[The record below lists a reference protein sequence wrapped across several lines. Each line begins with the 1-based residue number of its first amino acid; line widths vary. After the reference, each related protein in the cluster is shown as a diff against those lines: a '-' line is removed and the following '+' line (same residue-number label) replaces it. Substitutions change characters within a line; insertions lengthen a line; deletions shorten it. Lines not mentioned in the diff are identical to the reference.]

1 LYSTAVQTEA
11 KRAIHTSL
19 RLCVTWALLLL
30 LNRRFLEAGTS
41 QLQLLAVFLIC
52 TLAASAGHI
61 FAGRCAL
68 GVTGPGAVLGLY
80 TTWSILATQHL
91 RDVAPLRTI
100 YTQGLMLLAVLLALG
115 IMQPAVSAASLLGG
129 VLGGVLAVKAA
140 GPCAEALRWGLAVP
154 AMAGFVLLKL
164 LLDLVHVLWLSAVL
178 IAAACWKVVTDVVTT
193 VRRL

>member
-1 LYSTAVQTEA
+1 MW
-11 KRAIHTSL
+11 
-19 RLCVTWALLLL
+19 CVPCRCT
-30 LNRRFLEAGTS
+30 RRFLEAGTG

-91 RDVAPLRTI
+91 RGVVPLRTV

-115 IMQPAVSAASLLGG
+115 VVQPAVSAGSLLGG
-129 VLGGVLAVKAA
+129 VIGGSLAVKAA
-140 GPCAEALRWGLAVP
+140 EPCAEALKYCLAVP
-154 AMAGFVLLKL
+154 AMAAFVGLKL
-164 LLDLVHVLWLSAVL
+164 LLDLVHVLWLVVVL
-178 IAAACWKVVTDVVTT
+178 IAAACWQVVKDVVTT